1 MNKTEK
7 KKRLILLGS
16 IVTLLSTACVKNE
29 EFETVVKD
37 IKLEKKT
44 NNNVVNAKE
53 VEKTEFATILKNTNI
68 YLGPSDTYKT
78 VIKASKNDS
87 VKLEALS
94 LDGWFLVNYNG
105 LYGFIKGECLDL
117 TNSILPTDFTTVTKK
132 EEKVFVEATSDVNIR
147 EKSSTDS
154 KKLGLLKT
162 GDKLELK
169 DKLNGWYKVIYNEKE
184 AYVYE
189 EYVKE
194 VLSNGEEKYPN
205 KCYKFICL
213 KEESQIV
220 DENDYN
226 NYKILPKY
234 ECAKVFNESNSYYLA
249 ESEGFTGY
257 ISKENT
263 IDLLDKFVIVD
274 ISDQQLDFYKDTDVV
289 FTSDVVTGKDK
300 SPTDLGIEEVIYKQK
315 DRTLVGAHNSY
326 RTHVDYWMQINNN
339 AEGLHDAK
347 WRSNFGGNIYK
358 NSGSHGCVNLPH
370 ESAAYLY
377 DELEV
382 GTRVIVKK

>member
-16 IVTLLSTACVKNE
+16 MVTLLSTACVKNE

-37 IKLEKKT
+37 IKIEKT
-44 NNNVVNAKE
+44 TDNIVNAKE
-53 VEKTEFATILKNTNI
+53 LEKTECAIVVNNANI
-68 YLGPSDTYKT
+68 YLGPSEKYIVVSK
-78 VIKASKNDS
+78 VSKNDN
-87 VKLEALS
+87 VILEALS
-94 LDGWFLVNYNG
+94 LEGWFLVNYNG
-105 LYGFIKGECLDL
+105 VYGFIKGENLDL
-117 TNSILPTDFTTVTKK
+117 TNTILPTEFTTTVKL
-132 EEKVFVEATSDVNIR
+132 EEKKYVEATSDVNIR
-147 EKSSTDS
+147 EESSTNS
-154 KKLGLLKT
+154 KKLGLLKI
-162 GDKLELK
+162 GDKLELRE
-169 DKLNGWYKVIYNEKE
+169 KLNGWYKVIYNEKV

-189 EYVKE
+189 DYVKE
-194 VLSNGEEKYPN
+194 ILSADEEKHPN

-213 KEESQIV
+213 KEDSQIV
-220 DENDYN
+220 SQNDYN
-226 NYKILPKY
+226 NYKMLPKY
-234 ECAKVFNESNSYYLA
+234 ECAKVFNESKGYYLA

-263 IDLLDKFVIVD
+263 IDLLDEFVIVD
-274 ISDQQLDFYKDTDVV
+274 ISDQQLNLYKDTDVV

-315 DRTLVGAHNSY
+315 DRTLVGANNSY
-326 RTHVDYWMQINNN
+326 RTHVDYWMQINDN

-370 ESAAYLY
+370 ESAAYLF

-382 GTRVIVKK
+382 GTKVIVKK